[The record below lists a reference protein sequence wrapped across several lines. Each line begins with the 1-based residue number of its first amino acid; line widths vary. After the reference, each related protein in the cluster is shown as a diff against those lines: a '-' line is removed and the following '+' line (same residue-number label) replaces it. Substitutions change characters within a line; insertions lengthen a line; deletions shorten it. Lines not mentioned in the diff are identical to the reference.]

1 VRGEQSPGKKWEK
14 RTRKTISE
22 LSKAAAFHDNQIM
35 NDHHPIDD
43 VQTDPCPAGE
53 DNCPNRAEVDKLKG
67 EIKQLAALV
76 RTDELTT
83 LNNFR
88 YFTRALSLEMER
100 TRRSGQPT
108 CLIMCDLDHF
118 KDINDVHGHE
128 VGNVVLKHIAGLI
141 KKTIRRL
148 DIPCRYGGEE
158 FALILPDTK
167 LRQGV
172 RFANRLRLIIENS
185 PVQAGDLYLGI
196 EASFGVDIYSRGDQ
210 LTEKEFVE
218 QVDSFLYTAKQ
229 EGRNRVCHASFEKEE
244 GKGQESGEDY
254 TI

>member
-1 VRGEQSPGKKWEK
+1 
-14 RTRKTISE
+14 
-22 LSKAAAFHDNQIM
+22 M
-35 NDHHPIDD
+35 NEHHSIDD
-43 VQTDPCPAGE
+43 LQCDPCPAGD
-53 DNCPNRAEVDKLKG
+53 DNCPNLAQVEQLRD

-118 KDINDVHGHE
+118 KDINDLHGHE
-128 VGNVVLKHIAGLI
+128 VGNVVLKHVAGLI

-158 FALILPDTK
+158 FALILPDTH
-167 LRQGV
+167 LQQGV

-185 PVQAGDLYLGI
+185 PVKAGDLYLGI

-218 QVDSFLYTAKQ
+218 QVDSYLYMAKD
-229 EGRNRVCHASFEKEE
+229 EGRNRVCHPAFDSKANH
-244 GKGQESGEDY
+244 GEDPTSESY
-254 TI
+254 SI